1 MDFEPSD
8 YRIPGG
14 NAVALSAA
22 LAKEIRDRFFRDRDN
37 RFHIYLLAAGLRR
50 TYLQTSEGGKDS
62 YTPEFRGWYA
72 DNKLEKLFGQLGS
85 SFSKYAAAG
94 TVVEF
99 VAQGSYFDTA
109 NRPANVPAPDPT
121 PFLEA
126 LPLSMNALYELSII
140 KEKVDPKVFRVLF
153 KSKPSRDHDQQDLRD
168 ARTNDKHPLI
178 HPHVT
183 AAELLMWRKAWECPP
198 ERKQKRTDKRT
209 MLLAAITV
217 SGELFDF
224 DKFGDHAGSV
234 KLDEVY
240 ECLNR
245 LHDLV
250 NELDSDDTKFRIL
263 SNRDYLE
270 NGYKVREERSDP
282 AMRIKLRADQKKR
295 EAKHKAAVAKAK
307 AAGKKLPK
315 LKKAKPDYRKL
326 QALDLSTVTGIIK

>member
-1 MDFEPSD
+1 MFEPSD

-14 NAVALSAA
+14 NAVTLSPA
-22 LAKEIRDRFFRDRDN
+22 LAKEIKDRFVRDRDN
-37 RFHIYLLAAGLRR
+37 RFHIFLLAAGLRK
-50 TYLQTSEGGKDS
+50 TYLQTSEGGKDA
-62 YTPEFRGWYA
+62 YAPEFREWYA
-72 DNKLEKLFGQLGS
+72 QNGLEKHFGQLAS
-85 SFSKYAAAG
+85 SFSKYAAGG
-94 TVVEF
+94 TVIQF
-99 VAQGSYFDTA
+99 VAEGSYFDTA

-140 KEKVDPKVFRVLF
+140 KDKVDPKVFRVLF

-198 ERKQKRTDKRT
+198 EPKQKRTDKRT

-217 SGELFDF
+217 SGELFNF
-224 DKFGDHAGSV
+224 DKFGDHSGCV

-240 ECLNR
+240 DCLAR
-245 LHDLV
+245 LQELV
-250 NELDSDDTKFRIL
+250 SELDADDTKFRIL

-282 AMRIKLRADQKKR
+282 AMRVKLRDAQEKR
-295 EAKHKAAVAKAK
+295 KVKHKAAVAKAK

-315 LKKAKPDYRKL
+315 PKKPKPDYAKL
-326 QALDLSTVTGIIK
+326 QALDLSKVTGIIK